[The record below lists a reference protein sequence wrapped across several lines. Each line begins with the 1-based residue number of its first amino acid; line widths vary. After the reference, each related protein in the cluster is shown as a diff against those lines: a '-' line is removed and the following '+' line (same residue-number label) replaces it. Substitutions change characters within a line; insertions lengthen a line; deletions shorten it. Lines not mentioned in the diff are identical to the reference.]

1 MSASWAHVDAES
13 VPGYYP
19 AMTATTSDE
28 RRRVTMPPDLDPRSP
43 VVIDTVIPGREWIV
57 RVPESGKAA
66 SYSRGELKRD
76 EHGFLVWSGDL
87 GEDEGAALLRHRGH
101 DDRAA
106 E

>member
-1 MSASWAHVDAES
+1 M
-13 VPGYYP
+13 P
-19 AMTATTSDE
+19 ATSSDE

-57 RVPESGKAA
+57 RVPEKRNAA
-66 SYSRGELKRD
+66 GYSRGELKRD
-76 EHGFLVWSGDL
+76 KQGFLAWHGDL
-87 GEDEGAALLRHRGH
+87 GEDPGTALLRNRAR

>member
-1 MSASWAHVDAES
+1 
-13 VPGYYP
+13 
-19 AMTATTSDE
+19 MTATTSDE

-57 RVPESGKAA
+57 RVPENRTAA
-66 SYSRGELKRD
+66 GYSRGELKRGK
-76 EHGFLVWSGDL
+76 HGFLVWHGDL
-87 GEDEGAALLRHRGH
+87 GEDAGTALLRNRAD